1 MDLVKF
7 LYNAGCLIAGTV
19 RLHTPPRSTGKSSC
33 RVVMELLLQHADDVL
48 MPTPLKVHQM

>member
-1 MDLVKF
+1 MDLAKF